1 MGGARALERPQVCV
15 GQVGAPTE
23 HTSLPGNH
31 LEWVQWRWGSSGLG
45 AGQQLRPA
53 ACTLAPQPW
62 GGPWIQ
68 NAQRFCGLSASRWGW
83 GKHGWATSLLGKQK
97 ACKGQPG
104 CVCFSPGQETS
115 VGLHHSLTAGVR
127 LLVKV
132 DLVFWK
138 KKKNQENTLQ
148 VWLPCA
154 TFRVC
159 SPRRAEARQG
169 AGAVSG
175 ELGPGAPLKGR
186 KRCVCSRSRLVV
198 AGHFASADFRLPSEL
213 ERQPRRAADTQQ
225 LP

>member
-127 LLVKV
+127 LLGHWRKQGVTTKSP
-132 DLVFWK
+132 
-138 KKKNQENTLQ
+138 Q
-148 VWLPCA
+148 V
-154 TFRVC
+154 
-159 SPRRAEARQG
+159 G
-169 AGAVSG
+169 AGPWLWMQSVLMPIKCTTGQVHLAVPLAGDSPA
-175 ELGPGAPLKGR
+175 PGSACGFED
-186 KRCVCSRSRLVV
+186 
-198 AGHFASADFRLPSEL
+198 GHRP
-213 ERQPRRAADTQQ
+213 QQ
-225 LP
+225 LHSPTEI